1 MTVQKDLQKAV
12 AAAESAKGT
21 YATFAQS
28 TDDNT
33 AKQMF
38 SDMAQDMDR
47 HISQLNSRLG
57 VAAQNQLNQQSEQ
70 G

>member
-1 MTVQKDLQKAV
+1 MTVQSDLQKAL

-21 YATFAQS
+21 YASFEQA

-38 SDMAQDMDR
+38 QSMSQDMDR
-47 HISQLNSRLG
+47 HIAQINSRLG
-57 VAAQNQLNQQSEQ
+57 VVAQNELNQQTSS
-70 G
+70 

>member
-21 YATFAQS
+21 YSTFSQS
-28 TDDNT
+28 TDDQT

-38 SDMAQDMDR
+38 TQMTQDMDR

-57 VAAQNQLNQQSEQ
+57 VAAQNQLNSQDDQ
-70 G
+70 

>member
-21 YATFAQS
+21 YATFSQS
-28 TDDNT
+28 TDDQT

-38 SDMAQDMDR
+38 TQMTQDMDR

-57 VAAQNQLNQQSEQ
+57 VTAQNQLNSQEDQ
-70 G
+70 

>member
-1 MTVQKDLQKAV
+1 MTVQSDLKKAL
-12 AAAESAKGT
+12 AAAESAKGS
-21 YATFAQS
+21 YATFAQA

-38 SDMAQDMDR
+38 EQMSSDMDR

-57 VAAQNQLNQQSEQ
+57 VAAQNTLNQQEQ
-70 G
+70 

>member
-21 YATFAQS
+21 YATFEQS
-28 TDDNT
+28 TDDQT

-38 SDMAQDMDR
+38 SQMTQDMDR
-47 HISQLNSRLG
+47 HISQLNSRLAI
-57 VAAQNQLNQQSEQ
+57 AAQNQLNNQQD
-70 G
+70 